1 MVDCIETSQK
11 NQNGAS
17 VGFFFACTLNF
28 CANGRKQSECIISIK
43 KIKKLFQNLLTK
55 RYNTVIINV
64 TVLYIA
70 FRRENNG

>member
-1 MVDCIETSQK
+1 MVDCINK
-11 NQNGAS
+11 NHTEKPKRSFLPAHLIFVQMGESSRN
-17 VGFFFACTLNF
+17 VLY
-28 CANGRKQSECIISIK
+28 QYK